1 MIVIC
6 VFMRWVCVDAWF
18 SVNDCGLL
26 SQWCVVVD
34 LEYQFSVGKRG
45 YKMVYNLMY

>member
-1 MIVIC
+1 ML
-6 VFMRWVCVDAWF
+6 MLGY